1 MTTSSTPT
9 KPTLTPEDA
18 LRLRKASDPQ
28 VSPDGR
34 AVAFCVAPL
43 SQEGEHPTGTI
54 MRVSTDSGATPRPF
68 TTGPGLD
75 NAPRWSPDGAWLAFI
90 SDRHERGKPALYLMP
105 ADGGEAERLVTERGE
120 ASDPRWSPDGA
131 RLSFLLKEIDSEDE
145 EKRKKE
151 GRDDA
156 VVVDDDKYTRLWL
169 VDAASRAV
177 TRLSPDGVNV
187 WAHTWS
193 PAGASGATGDRIALL
208 HTATP
213 HINDYFG
220 GSTLSMLAVG
230 GAGADARSDGAK
242 TGSAD
247 VPSVPVTFEGVGSPP
262 GTGEQRSER
271 PALSGTASTPPDNA
285 AGVPV
290 GPLTTVCRVEGVAE
304 SLCWSPDGSCLALVA
319 PALQRR
325 FTSSAAAPLVV
336 AASGGALQALVQD
349 HPAEFSYVAWLS
361 DDTLVAAGVEGLHG
375 VYYRVTLD
383 GEVAALLPDGQPAPS
398 SPRDVALGPDRATLT
413 VVQATTTSP
422 GDVWAARPRESLTR
436 LTTLNPDLEGLAW
449 GEVEQVSWHA
459 PDGLEV
465 QGLLIKPVGYEPGRR
480 YPTIVHVHGGPA
492 WQWSEGFYATWH
504 DWDQFLAARGYAVLL
519 PNPRGSTGRG
529 TAYVGANYDDVGGG
543 EWQDVLAGVH
553 YAIGRGIADPDRLGI
568 GGWSWGGYLTAWA
581 VTQTD
586 IFKGAVMGA
595 GLSNLLS
602 DHGQN
607 DIPDANRLY
616 FRGLPYHDAPA
627 YWDPSPIKHVARVK
641 TPTLILH
648 GEKDDRVAPA
658 QGREFYRALKT
669 LGVPTQFVLY
679 PREPHG
685 FTERAHQR
693 DVITRVLDWFEKYVK
708 LSAVSDQ
715 QSATSSS
722 TAEISTSQGAAT
734 PTKKLTADR

>member
-1 MTTSSTPT
+1 M
-9 KPTLTPEDA
+9 
-18 LRLRKASDPQ
+18 RLRRASDPQ

-43 SQEGEHPTGTI
+43 SKEGEHPTGTI
-54 MRVSTDSGATPRPF
+54 MRVPVDGAAPPRSF

-75 NAPRWSPDGAWLAFI
+75 HAPRWSPDGAWLAFI

-156 VVVDDDKYTRLWL
+156 IVVDDDKYTRLWL
-169 VDAASRAV
+169 VDVASRAV
-177 TRLSPDGVNV
+177 TRLSPDDVNV
-187 WAHTWS
+187 WAHAWS
-193 PAGASGATGDRIALL
+193 PTGAGGATGDRIALL

-213 HINDYFG
+213 QVNDYYG
-220 GSTLSMLAVG
+220 GSTLSTLAVS
-230 GAGADARSDGAK
+230 GAGDDARSD
-242 TGSAD
+242 
-247 VPSVPVTFEGVGSPP
+247 
-262 GTGEQRSER
+262 
-271 PALSGTASTPPDNA
+271 NI
-285 AGVPV
+285 AGVSV
-290 GPLTTVCRVEGVAE
+290 GPLTTVCRVEGSAE
-304 SLCWSPDGSCLALVA
+304 SLCWSPDGSRLAFVA
-319 PALQRR
+319 PALQRS

-336 AASGGALQALVQD
+336 AASGGGLQALVQD
-349 HPAEFSYVAWLS
+349 HSAEFSHVAWLS
-361 DDTLVAAGVEGLHG
+361 DDTLAAVGVEELHG
-375 VYYRVTLD
+375 VYYRVTLN
-383 GEVAALLPDGQPAPS
+383 GAVSPLLPDGQPAAG
-398 SPRDVALGPDRATLT
+398 SPRDVALSPDRATLA

-422 GDVWAARPRESLTR
+422 GDVWAARPGESLTR

-465 QGLLIKPVGYEPGRR
+465 QGLLVKPVGYEPGRR
-480 YPTIVHVHGGPA
+480 YPTIIHVHGGPA

-529 TAYVGANYDDVGGG
+529 TSYVGANYDDVGGG

-616 FRGLPYHDAPA
+616 FRGLPYHDAAA

-648 GEKDDRVAPA
+648 GEKDDRVTPA

-685 FTERAHQR
+685 FTERAHQL
-693 DVITRVLDWFEKYVK
+693 DVIKRVMGWFEKYVK
-708 LSAVSDQ
+708 GVVS
-715 QSATSSS
+715 
-722 TAEISTSQGAAT
+722 SQ
-734 PTKKLTADR
+734 

>member
-1 MTTSSTPT
+1 
-9 KPTLTPEDA
+9 LTPEEA
-18 LRLRKASDPQ
+18 VRLRRASDPQ

-43 SQEGEHPTGTI
+43 SKEGEHPTGTI
-54 MRVSTDSGATPRPF
+54 MRVPVDGAAPPRSF

-75 NAPRWSPDGAWLAFI
+75 HAPRWSPDGAWLAFI

-105 ADGGEAERLVTERGE
+105 ADGGEAERLVIERGE

-156 VVVDDDKYTRLWL
+156 IVVDDDKYTRLWL
-169 VDAASRAV
+169 VDVASRAV
-177 TRLSPDGVNV
+177 TRLSPDDVNV
-187 WAHTWS
+187 WAHAWS
-193 PAGASGATGDRIALL
+193 PTGAGGATGDRIALL

-213 HINDYFG
+213 QVNDYYG
-220 GSTLSMLAVG
+220 GSTLSTLAVS
-230 GAGADARSDGAK
+230 GAGDDARSD
-242 TGSAD
+242 
-247 VPSVPVTFEGVGSPP
+247 
-262 GTGEQRSER
+262 
-271 PALSGTASTPPDNA
+271 NI
-285 AGVPV
+285 AGVSV
-290 GPLTTVCRVEGVAE
+290 GPLTTVCRVEGSAE
-304 SLCWSPDGSCLALVA
+304 SLCWSPDGSRLAFVA
-319 PALQRR
+319 PALQRS

-336 AASGGALQALVQD
+336 AASGGGLQALVQD
-349 HPAEFSYVAWLS
+349 HSAEFSHVAWLS
-361 DDTLVAAGVEGLHG
+361 DDTLAAVGVEELHG
-375 VYYRVTLD
+375 VYYRVTLN
-383 GEVAALLPDGQPAPS
+383 GAVSPLLPDGQPAAG
-398 SPRDVALGPDRATLT
+398 SPRDVALSPDRATLA

-422 GDVWAARPRESLTR
+422 GDVWAARPGESLTR

-465 QGLLIKPVGYEPGRR
+465 QGLLVKPVGYEPGRR
-480 YPTIVHVHGGPA
+480 YPTIIHVHGGPA

-529 TAYVGANYDDVGGG
+529 TSYVGANYDDVGGG
-543 EWQDVLAGVH
+543 EWQDVLAGAH

-616 FRGLPYHDAPA
+616 FRDLPYRDAAA
-627 YWDPSPIKHVARVK
+627 YWDPSPIKHIARVK

-648 GEKDDRVAPA
+648 GEKDDRVTPA

-685 FTERAHQR
+685 FTERAHQL
-693 DVITRVLDWFEKYVK
+693 DVIKRVLDWFEKYVK
-708 LSAVSDQ
+708 GVASCQ
-715 QSATSSS
+715 
-722 TAEISTSQGAAT
+722 
-734 PTKKLTADR
+734 

>member
-1 MTTSSTPT
+1 V
-9 KPTLTPEDA
+9 
-18 LRLRKASDPQ
+18 RLRRASDPH

-54 MRVSTDSGATPRPF
+54 MRAPADGAAPPRPF

-90 SDRHERGKPALYLMP
+90 ADRHERGKPALYLMP

-156 VVVDDDKYTRLWL
+156 IVVDDDKYTRLWL
-169 VDAASRAV
+169 VDVAARAV
-177 TRLSPDGVNV
+177 TRLSPDDVNV
-187 WAHTWS
+187 WAHAWS
-193 PAGASGATGDRIALL
+193 PTGADGTDGGDRIALV
-208 HTATP
+208 HTPTP
-213 HINDYFG
+213 HVNDYYG
-220 GSTLSMLAVG
+220 GSTLSTLAVDRVSNG
-230 GAGADARSDGAK
+230 VRSDDAK
-242 TGSAD
+242 
-247 VPSVPVTFEGVGSPP
+247 
-262 GTGEQRSER
+262 
-271 PALSGTASTPPDNA
+271 DNRLH
-285 AGVPV
+285 VSV
-290 GPLTTVCRVEGVAE
+290 GPLTTVCRVEGGAE
-304 SLCWSPDGSCLALVA
+304 SLCWSPDGARLALVA

-325 FTSSAAAPLVV
+325 FTSSATAPLVV
-336 AASGGALQALVQD
+336 AASGGALQALAQD
-349 HPAEFSYVAWLS
+349 HPAEFSHVAWLS
-361 DDTLVAAGVEGLHG
+361 DDALAAVGVEGLHG

-383 GEVAALLPDGQPAPS
+383 GAVSPLLPDGQPETC
-398 SPRDVALGPDRATLT
+398 SPRDVALGPDRATLA

-422 GDVWAARPRESLTR
+422 GDVWVARPGESLTR

-465 QGLLIKPVGYEPGRR
+465 QGLLVKPTGYEPGLR
-480 YPTIVHVHGGPA
+480 YPTVVHVHGGPA

-529 TAYVGANYDDVGGG
+529 TSYVGANYDDVGGG
-543 EWQDVLAGVH
+543 EWQDVLAGAH

-616 FRGLPYHDAPA
+616 FRSLPYHDPAA

-648 GEKDDRVAPA
+648 GEKDDRVTPA
-658 QGREFYRALKT
+658 QGQEFYRALKT

-685 FTERAHQR
+685 FTERAHQL
-693 DVITRVLDWFEKYVK
+693 DVIKRVLDWFEKYVK
-708 LSAVSDQ
+708 GVVSRE
-715 QSATSSS
+715 S
-722 TAEISTSQGAAT
+722 
-734 PTKKLTADR
+734 

>member
-1 MTTSSTPT
+1 
-9 KPTLTPEDA
+9 LTPEDA
-18 LRLRKASDPQ
+18 VRLRKASDPQ

-54 MRVSTDSGATPRPF
+54 MRAPIDGAAPPRPF
-68 TTGPGLD
+68 TTGSGLD

-131 RLSFLLKEIDSEDE
+131 HLSFLLKEIDSEDE

-169 VDAASRAV
+169 VDVASRAV
-177 TRLSPDGVNV
+177 TRLSPDDVNV
-187 WAHTWS
+187 WAHAWS
-193 PAGASGATGDRIALL
+193 PTGAGGSDGGDRIALL

-213 HINDYFG
+213 HVNDYYG
-220 GSTLSMLAVG
+220 GSTLSTLAVG
-230 GAGADARSDGAK
+230 GADADARSDDAK
-242 TGSAD
+242 T
-247 VPSVPVTFEGVGSPP
+247 V
-262 GTGEQRSER
+262 
-271 PALSGTASTPPDNA
+271 PPDNRLH
-285 AGVPV
+285 VSV
-290 GPLTTVCRVEGVAE
+290 GSLTTVCRVEGSAE
-304 SLCWSPDGSCLALVA
+304 SLCWSPDGARLALVA

-325 FTSSAAAPLVV
+325 FTSSATAPLVV
-336 AASGGALQALVQD
+336 AASGDLQAPVRD
-349 HPAEFSYVAWLS
+349 HSAEFSHVAWLS
-361 DDTLVAAGVEGLHG
+361 DDTLAAVGVEELHG
-375 VYYRVTLD
+375 AYYRVTLN
-383 GEVAALLPDGQPAPS
+383 GAVSPLLPDGQPVTS
-398 SPRDVALGPDRATLT
+398 SPRDVALSPDRATLAI
-413 VVQATTTSP
+413 VQATATSP
-422 GDVWAARPRESLTR
+422 GDVWAARSGESLRR

-465 QGLLIKPVGYEPGRR
+465 QGLLVKPVGYEPGLR

-529 TAYVGANYDDVGGG
+529 TSYVGANYDDVGGG
-543 EWQDVLAGVH
+543 EWQDVLAGAH

-616 FRGLPYHDAPA
+616 FRDLPYRDAAA
-627 YWDPSPIKHVARVK
+627 YWDPSPIKHIARVK

-648 GEKDDRVAPA
+648 GEKDDRVTPA

-685 FTERAHQR
+685 FTERAHQL
-693 DVITRVLDWFEKYVK
+693 DVIRRVLDWFEKYVK

-722 TAEISTSQGAAT
+722 TAGISTSQGAAT

>member
-1 MTTSSTPT
+1 V
-9 KPTLTPEDA
+9 
-18 LRLRKASDPQ
+18 RLRRASDPQ

-43 SQEGEHPTGTI
+43 SKEGEHPTGTI
-54 MRVSTDSGATPRPF
+54 MRVPVDGAAPPRSF

-75 NAPRWSPDGAWLAFI
+75 HAPRWSPDGAWLAFI

-105 ADGGEAERLVTERGE
+105 ADGGEAERLVIERGE

-156 VVVDDDKYTRLWL
+156 IVVDDDKYTRLWL
-169 VDAASRAV
+169 VDVASRAV
-177 TRLSPDGVNV
+177 TRLSPDDVNV
-187 WAHTWS
+187 WAHAWS
-193 PAGASGATGDRIALL
+193 PTGAGGATGDRIALL

-213 HINDYFG
+213 QVNDYYG
-220 GSTLSMLAVG
+220 GSTLSTLAVS
-230 GAGADARSDGAK
+230 GAGDDARSD
-242 TGSAD
+242 
-247 VPSVPVTFEGVGSPP
+247 
-262 GTGEQRSER
+262 
-271 PALSGTASTPPDNA
+271 NI
-285 AGVPV
+285 AGVSV
-290 GPLTTVCRVEGVAE
+290 GPLTTVCRVEGSAE
-304 SLCWSPDGSCLALVA
+304 SLCWSPDGSRLAFVA
-319 PALQRR
+319 PALQRS

-336 AASGGALQALVQD
+336 AASGGGLQALVQD
-349 HPAEFSYVAWLS
+349 HSAEFSHVAWLS
-361 DDTLVAAGVEGLHG
+361 DDTLAAVGVEELHG
-375 VYYRVTLD
+375 VYYRVTLN
-383 GEVAALLPDGQPAPS
+383 GAVSPLLPDGQPAAG
-398 SPRDVALGPDRATLT
+398 SPRDVALSPDRATLA

-422 GDVWAARPRESLTR
+422 GDVWAARPGESLTR

-465 QGLLIKPVGYEPGRR
+465 QGLLVKPVGYEPGRR
-480 YPTIVHVHGGPA
+480 YPTIIHVHGGPA

-529 TAYVGANYDDVGGG
+529 TSYVGANYDDVGGG
-543 EWQDVLAGVH
+543 EWQDVLAGAH

-616 FRGLPYHDAPA
+616 FRDLPYRDAAA
-627 YWDPSPIKHVARVK
+627 YWDPSPIKHIARVK

-648 GEKDDRVAPA
+648 GEKDDRVTPA

-685 FTERAHQR
+685 FTERAHQL
-693 DVITRVLDWFEKYVK
+693 DVIKRVLDWFEKYVK
-708 LSAVSDQ
+708 GVASCQ
-715 QSATSSS
+715 
-722 TAEISTSQGAAT
+722 
-734 PTKKLTADR
+734 

>member
-1 MTTSSTPT
+1 M
-9 KPTLTPEDA
+9 
-18 LRLRKASDPQ
+18 RLRRASDPQ

-43 SQEGEHPTGTI
+43 SKEGEHPTGTI
-54 MRVSTDSGATPRPF
+54 MRVPVDGAAPPRSF

-75 NAPRWSPDGAWLAFI
+75 HAPRWSPDGAWLAFI

-105 ADGGEAERLVTERGE
+105 ADGGEAERLVIERGE

-156 VVVDDDKYTRLWL
+156 IVVDDDKYTRLWL
-169 VDAASRAV
+169 VDVASRAV
-177 TRLSPDGVNV
+177 TRLSPDDVNV
-187 WAHTWS
+187 WAHAWS
-193 PAGASGATGDRIALL
+193 PTGAGGATGDRIALL

-213 HINDYFG
+213 QVNDYYG
-220 GSTLSMLAVG
+220 GSTLSTLAVS
-230 GAGADARSDGAK
+230 GAGDDARSD
-242 TGSAD
+242 
-247 VPSVPVTFEGVGSPP
+247 
-262 GTGEQRSER
+262 
-271 PALSGTASTPPDNA
+271 NI
-285 AGVPV
+285 AGVSV
-290 GPLTTVCRVEGVAE
+290 GPLTTVCRVEGSAE
-304 SLCWSPDGSCLALVA
+304 SLCWSPDGSRLAFVA
-319 PALQRR
+319 PALQRS

-336 AASGGALQALVQD
+336 AASGGGLQALVQD
-349 HPAEFSYVAWLS
+349 HSAEFSHVAWLS
-361 DDTLVAAGVEGLHG
+361 DDTLAAVGVEELHG
-375 VYYRVTLD
+375 VYYRVTLN
-383 GEVAALLPDGQPAPS
+383 GAVSPLLPDGQPAAG
-398 SPRDVALGPDRATLT
+398 SPRDVALSPDRATLA

-422 GDVWAARPRESLTR
+422 GDVWAARPGESLTR

-465 QGLLIKPVGYEPGRR
+465 QGLLVKPVGYEPGRR
-480 YPTIVHVHGGPA
+480 YPTIIHVHGGPA

-529 TAYVGANYDDVGGG
+529 TSYVGANYDDVGGG
-543 EWQDVLAGVH
+543 EWQDVLAGAH

-616 FRGLPYHDAPA
+616 FRDLPYRDAAA
-627 YWDPSPIKHVARVK
+627 YWDPSPIKHIARVK

-648 GEKDDRVAPA
+648 GEKDDRVTPA

-685 FTERAHQR
+685 FTERAHQL
-693 DVITRVLDWFEKYVK
+693 DVIKRVLDWFEKYVK
-708 LSAVSDQ
+708 GVASCQ
-715 QSATSSS
+715 
-722 TAEISTSQGAAT
+722 
-734 PTKKLTADR
+734 

>member
-1 MTTSSTPT
+1 M
-9 KPTLTPEDA
+9 
-18 LRLRKASDPQ
+18 RLRKASDPQ

-54 MRVSTDSGATPRPF
+54 MRAPIDGAAPPRPF
-68 TTGPGLD
+68 TTGSGLD

-131 RLSFLLKEIDSEDE
+131 HLSFLLKEIDSEDE

-169 VDAASRAV
+169 VDVASRAV
-177 TRLSPDGVNV
+177 TRLSPDDVNV
-187 WAHTWS
+187 WAHAWS
-193 PAGASGATGDRIALL
+193 PTGAGGSDGGDRIALL

-213 HINDYFG
+213 HVNDYYG
-220 GSTLSMLAVG
+220 GSTLSTLAVG
-230 GAGADARSDGAK
+230 GADADARSDDAK
-242 TGSAD
+242 T
-247 VPSVPVTFEGVGSPP
+247 V
-262 GTGEQRSER
+262 
-271 PALSGTASTPPDNA
+271 PPDNRLH
-285 AGVPV
+285 VSV
-290 GPLTTVCRVEGVAE
+290 GSLTTVCRVEGSAE
-304 SLCWSPDGSCLALVA
+304 SLCWSPDGARLALVA

-325 FTSSAAAPLVV
+325 FTSSATAPLVV
-336 AASGGALQALVQD
+336 AASGDLQAPVRD
-349 HPAEFSYVAWLS
+349 HSAEFSHVAWLS
-361 DDTLVAAGVEGLHG
+361 DDTLAAVGVEELHG
-375 VYYRVTLD
+375 AYYRVTLN
-383 GEVAALLPDGQPAPS
+383 GAVSPLLPDGQPVTS
-398 SPRDVALGPDRATLT
+398 SPHDVALSPDRATLAI
-413 VVQATTTSP
+413 VQATATSP
-422 GDVWAARPRESLTR
+422 GDVWAARSGESLRR

-465 QGLLIKPVGYEPGRR
+465 QGLLVKPVGYEPGLR

-529 TAYVGANYDDVGGG
+529 TSYVGANYDDVGGG
-543 EWQDVLAGVH
+543 EWQDVLAGAH

-616 FRGLPYHDAPA
+616 FRDLPYRDAAA
-627 YWDPSPIKHVARVK
+627 YWDPSPIKHIARVK

-648 GEKDDRVAPA
+648 GEKDDRVTPA

-685 FTERAHQR
+685 FTERAHQL
-693 DVITRVLDWFEKYVK
+693 DVIKRVLDWFEKYVK
-708 LSAVSDQ
+708 GVASCQ
-715 QSATSSS
+715 
-722 TAEISTSQGAAT
+722 
-734 PTKKLTADR
+734 

>member
-1 MTTSSTPT
+1 V
-9 KPTLTPEDA
+9 
-18 LRLRKASDPQ
+18 RLRRASDPQ

-43 SQEGEHPTGTI
+43 SKEGEHPTGTI
-54 MRVSTDSGATPRPF
+54 MRVPVDGAAPPRSF

-75 NAPRWSPDGAWLAFI
+75 HAPRWSPDGAWLAFI

-156 VVVDDDKYTRLWL
+156 IVVDDDKYTRLWL
-169 VDAASRAV
+169 VDVASRAV
-177 TRLSPDGVNV
+177 TRLSPDDVNV
-187 WAHTWS
+187 WAHAWS
-193 PAGASGATGDRIALL
+193 PTGAGGATGDRIALL

-213 HINDYFG
+213 QVNDYYG
-220 GSTLSMLAVG
+220 GSTLSTLAVS
-230 GAGADARSDGAK
+230 GAGDDARSD
-242 TGSAD
+242 
-247 VPSVPVTFEGVGSPP
+247 
-262 GTGEQRSER
+262 
-271 PALSGTASTPPDNA
+271 NI
-285 AGVPV
+285 AGVSV
-290 GPLTTVCRVEGVAE
+290 GPLTTVCRVEGSAE
-304 SLCWSPDGSCLALVA
+304 SLCWSPDGSRLAFVA
-319 PALQRR
+319 PALQRS

-336 AASGGALQALVQD
+336 AASGGGLQALVQD
-349 HPAEFSYVAWLS
+349 HSAEFSHVAWLS
-361 DDTLVAAGVEGLHG
+361 DDTLAAVGVEELHG
-375 VYYRVTLD
+375 VYYRVTLN
-383 GEVAALLPDGQPAPS
+383 GAVSPLLPDGQPAAG
-398 SPRDVALGPDRATLT
+398 SPRDVALSPDRATLA

-422 GDVWAARPRESLTR
+422 GDVWAARPGESLTR

-465 QGLLIKPVGYEPGRR
+465 QGLLVKPVGYEPGRR
-480 YPTIVHVHGGPA
+480 YPTIIHVHGGPA

-529 TAYVGANYDDVGGG
+529 TSYVGANYDDVGGG

-616 FRGLPYHDAPA
+616 FRGLPYHDAAA

-648 GEKDDRVAPA
+648 GEKDDRVTPA

-685 FTERAHQR
+685 FTERAHQL
-693 DVITRVLDWFEKYVK
+693 DVIKRVMGWFEKYVK
-708 LSAVSDQ
+708 GVVS
-715 QSATSSS
+715 
-722 TAEISTSQGAAT
+722 SQ
-734 PTKKLTADR
+734 

>member
-1 MTTSSTPT
+1 V
-9 KPTLTPEDA
+9 
-18 LRLRKASDPQ
+18 RLRKASDPQ

-54 MRVSTDSGATPRPF
+54 MRAPIDGAAPPRPF
-68 TTGPGLD
+68 TTGSGLD

-131 RLSFLLKEIDSEDE
+131 HLSFLLKEIDSEDE

-169 VDAASRAV
+169 VDVASRAV
-177 TRLSPDGVNV
+177 TRLSPDDVNV
-187 WAHTWS
+187 WAHAWS
-193 PAGASGATGDRIALL
+193 PTGAGGSDGGDRIALL

-213 HINDYFG
+213 HVNDYYG
-220 GSTLSMLAVG
+220 GSTLSTLAVG
-230 GAGADARSDGAK
+230 GADADARSDDAK
-242 TGSAD
+242 T
-247 VPSVPVTFEGVGSPP
+247 V
-262 GTGEQRSER
+262 
-271 PALSGTASTPPDNA
+271 PPDNRLH
-285 AGVPV
+285 VSV
-290 GPLTTVCRVEGVAE
+290 GSLTTVCRVEGSAE
-304 SLCWSPDGSCLALVA
+304 SLCWSPDGARLALVA

-325 FTSSAAAPLVV
+325 FTSSATAPLVV
-336 AASGGALQALVQD
+336 AASGDLQAPVRD
-349 HPAEFSYVAWLS
+349 HSAEFSHVAWLS
-361 DDTLVAAGVEGLHG
+361 DDTLAAVGVEELHG
-375 VYYRVTLD
+375 AYYRVTLN
-383 GEVAALLPDGQPAPS
+383 GAVSPLLPDGQPVTS
-398 SPRDVALGPDRATLT
+398 SPHDVALSPDRATLAI
-413 VVQATTTSP
+413 VQATATSP
-422 GDVWAARPRESLTR
+422 GDVWAARSGESLRR

-465 QGLLIKPVGYEPGRR
+465 QGLLVKPVGYEPGLR

-529 TAYVGANYDDVGGG
+529 TSYVGANYDDVGGG
-543 EWQDVLAGVH
+543 EWQDVLAGAH

-616 FRGLPYHDAPA
+616 FRDLPYRDAAA
-627 YWDPSPIKHVARVK
+627 YWDPSPIKHIARVK

-648 GEKDDRVAPA
+648 GEKDDRVTPA

-685 FTERAHQR
+685 FTERAHQL
-693 DVITRVLDWFEKYVK
+693 DVIKRVLDWFEKYVK
-708 LSAVSDQ
+708 GVASCQ
-715 QSATSSS
+715 
-722 TAEISTSQGAAT
+722 
-734 PTKKLTADR
+734 

>member
-1 MTTSSTPT
+1 M
-9 KPTLTPEDA
+9 
-18 LRLRKASDPQ
+18 RLRRASDPQ

-43 SQEGEHPTGTI
+43 SKEGEHPTGTI
-54 MRVSTDSGATPRPF
+54 MRVPVDGAAPPRSF

-75 NAPRWSPDGAWLAFI
+75 HAPRWSPDGAWLAFI

-105 ADGGEAERLVTERGE
+105 ADGGEAERLVIERGE

-156 VVVDDDKYTRLWL
+156 IVVDDDKYTRLWL
-169 VDAASRAV
+169 VDVASRAV
-177 TRLSPDGVNV
+177 TRLSPDDVNV
-187 WAHTWS
+187 WAHAWS
-193 PAGASGATGDRIALL
+193 PTGAGGATGDRIALL

-213 HINDYFG
+213 QVNDYYG
-220 GSTLSMLAVG
+220 GSTLSTLAVS
-230 GAGADARSDGAK
+230 GAGDDARSD
-242 TGSAD
+242 
-247 VPSVPVTFEGVGSPP
+247 
-262 GTGEQRSER
+262 
-271 PALSGTASTPPDNA
+271 NI
-285 AGVPV
+285 AGVSV
-290 GPLTTVCRVEGVAE
+290 GPLTTVCRVEGSAE
-304 SLCWSPDGSCLALVA
+304 SLCWSPDGSRLAFVA
-319 PALQRR
+319 PALQRS

-336 AASGGALQALVQD
+336 AASGGGLQALVQD
-349 HPAEFSYVAWLS
+349 HSAEFSHVAWLS
-361 DDTLVAAGVEGLHG
+361 DDTLAAVGVEELHG
-375 VYYRVTLD
+375 VYYRVTLN
-383 GEVAALLPDGQPAPS
+383 GAVSPLLPDGQPAAG
-398 SPRDVALGPDRATLT
+398 SPRDVALSPDRATLA

-422 GDVWAARPRESLTR
+422 GDVWAARPGESLTR

-465 QGLLIKPVGYEPGRR
+465 QGLLVKPVGYEPGRR
-480 YPTIVHVHGGPA
+480 YPTIIHVHGGPA

-529 TAYVGANYDDVGGG
+529 TSYVGANYDDVGGG

-616 FRGLPYHDAPA
+616 FRGLPYHDAAA

-648 GEKDDRVAPA
+648 GEKDDRVTPA

-685 FTERAHQR
+685 FTERAHQL
-693 DVITRVLDWFEKYVK
+693 DVIKRVMGWFEKYVK
-708 LSAVSDQ
+708 GVVS
-715 QSATSSS
+715 
-722 TAEISTSQGAAT
+722 SQ
-734 PTKKLTADR
+734 

>member
-1 MTTSSTPT
+1 
-9 KPTLTPEDA
+9 LTPEEA
-18 LRLRKASDPQ
+18 VRLRKASDPQ

-43 SQEGEHPTGTI
+43 SKEGEHPTGTI
-54 MRVSTDSGATPRPF
+54 MRAPVDGSAPPRPF
-68 TTGPGLD
+68 TTGSGLD

-156 VVVDDDKYTRLWL
+156 IVVDDDKYTRLWL
-169 VDAASRAV
+169 VDVASRAV
-177 TRLSPDGVNV
+177 MRLSPDDVNV
-187 WAHTWS
+187 WAHAWS
-193 PAGASGATGDRIALL
+193 PTGAGGTDSGDRIALL
-208 HTATP
+208 HTPTP
-213 HINDYFG
+213 HVNDYYG
-220 GSTLSMLAVG
+220 GSTLSTFTVG
-230 GAGADARSDGAK
+230 GADADARSANTK
-242 TGSAD
+242 AGSAGVSP
-247 VPSVPVTFEGVGSPP
+247 VPITFEGVGSPP
-262 GTGEQRSER
+262 GTGET
-271 PALSGTASTPPDNA
+271 PALPGTTSTLPDNI
-285 AGVPV
+285 AGVSV
-290 GPLTTVCRVEGVAE
+290 GSLTTICRVEGGAE
-304 SLCWSPDGSCLALVA
+304 SLCWSPDGTRLALVA

-325 FTSSAAAPLVV
+325 FTSSATAPLVV

-349 HPAEFSYVAWLS
+349 HPAEFSHVAWLS
-361 DDTLVAAGVEGLHG
+361 DDTLAAVGVEELHG
-375 VYYRVTLD
+375 VYYRVILD
-383 GEVAALLPDGQPAPS
+383 GAVSPLLPDGQPAAS
-398 SPRDVALGPDRATLT
+398 SPRDVALNPDRATLAI
-413 VVQATTTSP
+413 VQATTTSP
-422 GDVWAARPRESLTR
+422 GDVWAARSGASLRR

-465 QGLLIKPVGYEPGRR
+465 QGLLVKPVGYDPGLR

-529 TAYVGANYDDVGGG
+529 TSYVGANYDDVGGG

-616 FRGLPYHDAPA
+616 FRDLPYRDAAA
-627 YWDPSPIKHVARVK
+627 YWDPSPIKHIARVK

-648 GEKDDRVAPA
+648 GEKDDRVTPA

-685 FTERAHQR
+685 FTERAHQL
-693 DVITRVLDWFEKYVK
+693 DVIRRVLDWFEKYVK
-708 LSAVSDQ
+708 GVVSR
-715 QSATSSS
+715 
-722 TAEISTSQGAAT
+722 E
-734 PTKKLTADR
+734 P

>member
-1 MTTSSTPT
+1 V
-9 KPTLTPEDA
+9 
-18 LRLRKASDPQ
+18 RLRRASDPQ

-43 SQEGEHPTGTI
+43 SKEGEHPTGTI
-54 MRVSTDSGATPRPF
+54 MRVPVDGAAPPRSF

-75 NAPRWSPDGAWLAFI
+75 HAPRWSPDGAWLAFI

-105 ADGGEAERLVTERGE
+105 ADGGEAERLVIERGE

-156 VVVDDDKYTRLWL
+156 IVVDDDKYTRLWL
-169 VDAASRAV
+169 VDVASRAV
-177 TRLSPDGVNV
+177 TRLSPDDVNV
-187 WAHTWS
+187 WAHAWS
-193 PAGASGATGDRIALL
+193 PTGAGGATGDRIALL

-213 HINDYFG
+213 QVNDYYG
-220 GSTLSMLAVG
+220 GSTLSTLAVS
-230 GAGADARSDGAK
+230 GAGDDARSD
-242 TGSAD
+242 
-247 VPSVPVTFEGVGSPP
+247 
-262 GTGEQRSER
+262 
-271 PALSGTASTPPDNA
+271 NI
-285 AGVPV
+285 AGVSV
-290 GPLTTVCRVEGVAE
+290 GPLTTVCRVEGSAE
-304 SLCWSPDGSCLALVA
+304 SLCWSPDGSRLAFVA
-319 PALQRR
+319 PALQRS

-336 AASGGALQALVQD
+336 AASGGGLQALVQD
-349 HPAEFSYVAWLS
+349 HSAEFSHVAWLS
-361 DDTLVAAGVEGLHG
+361 DDTLAAVGVEELHG
-375 VYYRVTLD
+375 VYYRVTLN
-383 GEVAALLPDGQPAPS
+383 GAVSPLLPDGQPAAG
-398 SPRDVALGPDRATLT
+398 SPRDVALSPDRATLA

-422 GDVWAARPRESLTR
+422 GDVWAARPGESLTR

-465 QGLLIKPVGYEPGRR
+465 QGLLVKPVGYEPGRR
-480 YPTIVHVHGGPA
+480 YPTIIHVHGGPA

-529 TAYVGANYDDVGGG
+529 TSYVGANYDDVGGG

-616 FRGLPYHDAPA
+616 FRGLPYHDAAA

-648 GEKDDRVAPA
+648 GEKDDRVTPA

-685 FTERAHQR
+685 FTERAHQL
-693 DVITRVLDWFEKYVK
+693 DVIKRVMGWFEKYVK
-708 LSAVSDQ
+708 GVVS
-715 QSATSSS
+715 
-722 TAEISTSQGAAT
+722 SQ
-734 PTKKLTADR
+734 

>member
-1 MTTSSTPT
+1 V
-9 KPTLTPEDA
+9 
-18 LRLRKASDPQ
+18 RLRRASDPQ

-54 MRVSTDSGATPRPF
+54 MRAPADSAASPRPF

-105 ADGGEAERLVTERGE
+105 VDGGEAERLVTERGE

-131 RLSFLLKEIDSEDE
+131 RLSFLLKEIDSEEE

-169 VDAASRAV
+169 VDVASRAV

-187 WAHTWS
+187 WAHAWS
-193 PAGASGATGDRIALL
+193 PTGAGGTDGGDHIALL
-208 HTATP
+208 HTPTP
-213 HINDYFG
+213 RVNDYYG
-220 GSTLSMLAVG
+220 GSTLSTLVVG
-230 GAGADARSDGAK
+230 DNARS
-242 TGSAD
+242 
-247 VPSVPVTFEGVGSPP
+247 EN
-262 GTGEQRSER
+262 
-271 PALSGTASTPPDNA
+271 PALPGTASALPGTASALPDNRLN
-285 AGVPV
+285 VSV
-290 GPLTTVCRVEGVAE
+290 RPLTTVCRVEGPAE
-304 SLCWSPDGSCLALVA
+304 SLCWSPDGSRLALVA
-319 PALQRR
+319 PVLQRR
-325 FTSSAAAPLVV
+325 FTSSASAPLVV
-336 AASGGALQALVQD
+336 AASGGDLQAPVRD

-361 DDTLVAAGVEGLHG
+361 DDELATAGVEGLHG
-375 VYYRVTLD
+375 VYYRVSLD
-383 GEVAALLPDGQPAPS
+383 GEVSPFLPDGQPAAS
-398 SPRDVALGPDRATLT
+398 SPRDVALGPDHATLA

-422 GDVWAARPRESLTR
+422 GDVWAARPGESLTR

-465 QGLLIKPVGYEPGRR
+465 QGLLIKPIGYEPGRR
-480 YPTIVHVHGGPA
+480 YPTVIHVHGGPA

-543 EWQDVLAGVH
+543 EWQDVLAGAH
-553 YAIGRGIADPDRLGI
+553 YVIGRGIADPDRLGI

-616 FRGLPYHDAPA
+616 FRDLPYHDAAA

-648 GEKDDRVAPA
+648 GEKDDRVTLA

-693 DVITRVLDWFEKYVK
+693 DVIERVLGWFEKYVK

-722 TAEISTSQGAAT
+722 NAGISTGQGAAT